1 MAVTISAKAVAALRA
16 KTGCGM
22 MECKKALVETEGDEE
37 KAIKVL
43 REKGLATAAKKADR
57 IAAEGMVDILRDG
70 NRVAMIEVN
79 SETDFVAKND
89 EFKKFVRGLLATILA
104 ENPADVE
111 ALKACKFDGS
121 DITVADKLVEM
132 IATIKENMSIRRFVT
147 AQGYMSTYI
156 HGAGQT
162 GVVVLFDTTAEV
174 AAHESFAEVT
184 KNVALQVAAMNCQY
198 ANKEDVP
205 ESVYNEEKEIQLNL
219 MKNDPKNASKPA
231 QILEK
236 MITGKMGKFYENIC
250 LAEQAYV
257 KDDSMSVKKYLETE
271 GKAMGGALAV
281 KAFLRYEKGEGLQK
295 REDNFAEEIAN
306 MVKG

>member
-1 MAVTISAKAVAALRA
+1 MAITISAKAVAALRA

-89 EFKKFVRGLLATILA
+89 EFKKFVRGLLATILS

-111 ALKACKFDGS
+111 ALKACKFEGS

-147 AQGYMSTYI
+147 AEGYMSTYI

-162 GVVVLFDTTAEV
+162 GVVVLFDTTDEV
-174 AAHESFAEVT
+174 ANHANFAEVS

-198 ANKEDVP
+198 TNKEDVP
-205 ESVYNEEKEIQLNL
+205 EAVYNEEKEIQLTQ
-219 MKNDPKNASKPA
+219 MKNDPKNANKPA
-231 QILEK
+231 NILEK
-236 MITGKMGKFYENIC
+236 MITGKMGKFYEQIC

-257 KDDSMSVKKYLETE
+257 KEDSMSVKKYLETE
-271 GKAMGGALAV
+271 GKAMGGNLAV